1 MNATI
6 IIRKGSDGTPR
17 LTAQVGVG
25 SKRHFMLMQHDYI
38 TLKFSTDTATLLH
51 VGDYVDI
58 ENVGRYEITD
68 PVKGEANKNTGG
80 YDYDIRLDAQYWKFK
95 NKLMKFLPQIGG
107 KETSWTYTDTI
118 ANHAQ
123 QVLFNIRAQAYKRN
137 DDATQTLISGREN
150 YLYNGKTDGSGDWQ
164 IEFDDSVDRVKAV
177 TIQYDSTNIIDAI
190 ADIAEAY
197 ECEWWFEQN
206 VLHFGRCEQPTQP
219 VTLEHGKKYVDIKRS
234 DSKETYATR
243 LFVYGGSR
251 NIASNY
257 RKALVF
263 DAQLEDGKVHDPN
276 RPIEIG
282 WFFDDAVLKIADGRN
297 GNTRTYNESGT
308 REEAAAHYIYE
319 ENRSHTQFF
328 TNYVYE
334 SFDGGMA
341 YQGTHHVLSLSNL
354 DIRFNQ
360 HAGSISGRIK
370 AHVIVQI
377 CLDKKSFQYPYDYF
391 EFSVDAPIEQL
402 DKEIRLRFA
411 DQELVTR
418 GIPEAAMMQIDLGV
432 DANEGD
438 GYKRTATWQIKGTS
452 AINYYPEWKA
462 EGVTVEV
469 LDKNSGEVAEVIEGC
484 TFNIGYEEDH
494 RKLTLP
500 SGKSIEAGAK
510 YQLPQLNTALIPARY
525 FTSIYTVFEKY
536 QDITTNGIVNRRL
549 LLPEHDEQGNPIKG
563 YLDIFPFEC
572 EEEAVEDVVIFEDVY
587 PSRISKITK
596 LWRSDEYTDEEQE
609 QDGSTTETTWRGYR
623 YQDDLFNDSNPFD
636 LLNYTEDGSGGDL
649 KITFQSGLL
658 NGMTFEVLYDTDG
671 RFFEIKRDDTTKL
684 PNETIKPKEGDE
696 FILHGFNIAMIN
708 DSRTDYVANAQ
719 YELLRKGREY
729 AEKLNTDASTY
740 QCTIGCDVAYDAE
753 EAAPDSL
760 YLGIGRKVLLIHP
773 AYFANGRQSRVI
785 GYEIPL
791 DYAYD
796 NPIYF
801 IGEKAA
807 YSRIGAI
814 EDRLDGIGNT
824 SGNFATALGG
834 GSTSNGTNGGGKTYL
849 IGRNDTTPPTDTN
862 AYSALRAR
870 LEFAVK
876 SIAQKI
882 TALWT
887 FIKGIK
893 IGNFIAGQNG
903 AQIDEAGNTEVES
916 IYVRSWMKVRELI
929 YNRLNAL
936 EGNTS
941 FADVGTID
949 DITIDSD
956 GKTQAHIRMRWEG
969 DFTAFQPGD
978 VVYGYVNNLNN
989 ATEKEHCKSWAWIR
1003 SVDRAANTL
1012 ELAAYPDS
1020 ETPAGKNYPMAV
1032 GMIITRWGNNIEAT
1046 VETFVNPEY
1055 SAVITKRGEGKY
1067 VNTRQSSFFIS
1078 CEDGNIV
1085 ELMGVNKPKLEAG
1098 NYGTILGKIPDGLL
1112 DEKTAEL
1119 INKDQP
1125 YLFAR
1130 GIIVQDLIRIG
1141 YEGVTTRTAN
1151 YRGQWDAA
1159 TAASATLYY
1168 RTTEGMYDTVTW
1180 KGALWQCLAS
1190 QNPDEPS
1197 DTNGAWL
1204 KMTASPDDADE
1215 VKIWMLT
1222 PNANIVS
1229 VRRTEVR
1236 PEILTCSVTFCSSTQ
1251 ATRTFESNYDLQQN
1265 GAKLFYSA
1273 DGGLTFSEF
1282 IIGTQEPLDLEDES
1296 GVIELE
1302 SSNAGS
1308 DYLTVGGNDIP
1319 TADIADRIIFELR
1332 DIDTAA
1338 ILAKTHV
1345 PVVKDGERA
1354 PFQSTVF
1361 IRTNTEPDTPTGG
1374 TYDSPVPTSTPTWSD
1389 SIPEGEQMLW
1399 ASTRIFDDK
1408 VATGW
1413 EQPRQMTDTATYDVE
1428 FSDID
1433 QDPGTPSSKPALWFD
1448 PVKDKA
1454 SKDFTKMLW
1463 RAERQKK
1470 NGTWGDWTIV
1480 RIKGEKG
1487 EDGEPGATGDWTSY
1501 VFKQSNTK
1509 PDTPADTEHTIPSGW
1524 QDAPTGDGKWWMSKA
1539 VINGATQKPGA
1550 WSEPVQCTAEDGKP
1564 GQYTDFKYN
1573 TAPDRMSPAVLDR
1586 TERHPN
1592 GWSDTPP
1599 ILQFGY
1605 ALWMIQAEIDH
1616 ENKVIGKWSTPT
1628 RISGEK
1634 GDPGQDGQNGQ
1645 DGKDGAPGVD
1655 GRDGLMVYPAG
1666 YYDPNTT
1673 YKADSETAPVVMY
1686 AENYYVL
1693 RRGTTYKGASQPE
1706 NRNNPAK
1713 EVANAPVANGESTSR
1728 WILFDKFNAIFADI
1742 IMADFAKLASA
1753 VFYGDWLISQQG
1765 TLTYTEEY
1773 RYKVASSAPSDYDI
1787 RADYPAGWS
1796 LTYPTSVPTGSSVYY
1811 IKALKSPNGALGY
1824 GQEWTPPVAT
1834 TSKKNGDTII
1844 TPNSTKY
1851 QDFKNGSF
1859 EPNYSVNFKTGEMR
1873 AGTGVFYGAIR
1884 TSLKEAVD
1892 ADLIDVGA
1900 ATKNMYAQR
1909 RMRINKDLQIM
1920 VDYYS
1925 ETELPTDKSYIGAR
1939 VLICEPE
1946 GCHSRNL
1953 ELATIVTQ
1961 DGSYISGVAAQDDT
1975 TPDTSQKHSKTVKFA
1990 NGAVEFLGVPFSEW
2004 DDNLKKSVVTKT
2016 RWIIVSA
2023 HAAFI
2028 YGLKD

>member
-164 IEFDDSVDRVKAV
+164 VEFDDSVDRVKAV

-219 VTLEHGKKYVDIKRS
+219 VTLEHGKEYVDIKRS

-257 RKALVF
+257 RKDLIFEASIDREKLF
-263 DAQLEDGKVHDPN
+263 DPN
-276 RPIEIG
+276 RPIEMG
-282 WFFDDAVLKIADGRN
+282 WFVDGALEQSTEDNISEYRTGGGVTSFGSDMYKTGVKKNESRWEYIAHTEKMMQAKAMAYRGRN
-297 GNTRTYNESGT
+297 YWVDFTKGGIVFTQKVSKTASWFGRIILTATFASGKTQQFEFVTPEMACSWDGQMRLSFSGYGFKTNEVPVSMSCVMQHVFVTSAPLDDITGNKAMHTGYDAWMEVSRAKIYKGTGLVIEVIDKKTGEVSETIENCIFNE
-308 REEAAAHYIYE
+308 AYDE
-319 ENRSHTQFF
+319 ENPK
-328 TNYVYE
+328 
-334 SFDGGMA
+334 
-341 YQGTHHVLSLSNL
+341 
-354 DIRFNQ
+354 I
-360 HAGSISGRIK
+360 
-370 AHVIVQI
+370 
-377 CLDKKSFQYPYDYF
+377 
-391 EFSVDAPIEQL
+391 
-402 DKEIRLRFA
+402 
-411 DQELVTR
+411 
-418 GIPEAAMMQIDLGV
+418 
-432 DANEGD
+432 
-438 GYKRTATWQIKGTS
+438 
-452 AINYYPEWKA
+452 
-462 EGVTVEV
+462 
-469 LDKNSGEVAEVIEGC
+469 
-484 TFNIGYEEDH
+484 
-494 RKLTLP
+494 TLP
-500 SGKSIEAGAK
+500 AGKSIPSDTK
-510 YQLPQLNTALIPARY
+510 YRLPQLNKALVPARY

-549 LLPEHDEQGNPIKG
+549 LLPEHDEEGNPIKG

-596 LWRSDEYTDEEQE
+596 LWRSDEYTDEEKE

-696 FILHGFNIAMIN
+696 FILHGFNIAMLN

-740 QCTIGCDVAYDAE
+740 QCTIGCDVAYEAE
-753 EAAPDSL
+753 EAAPDNL
-760 YLGIGRKVLLIHP
+760 YLGIGQKVLLIHP

-834 GSTSNGTNGGGKTYL
+834 GSNGNGTNGGGKTYL

-870 LEFAVK
+870 LEFAIK
-876 SIAQKI
+876 SMAQKI

-887 FIKGIK
+887 FIKGIR

-903 AQIDEAGNTEVES
+903 AQIDEAGNAEVES

-949 DITIDSD
+949 GITIDSD
-956 GKTQAHIRMRWEG
+956 GKTHAHIRMRWEG

-989 ATEKEHCKSWAWIR
+989 ATEKEHCKAWAWVR

-1020 ETPAGKNYPMAV
+1020 ETPAGKNHPVAV

-1055 SAVITKRGEGKY
+1055 SAVIAKRGEGKY
-1067 VNTRQSSFFIS
+1067 INTRQSSFFIS

-1197 DTNGAWL
+1197 DANGAWL

-1236 PEILTCSVTFCSSTQ
+1236 PEILTCSVTLCSSTQ

-1332 DIDTAA
+1332 DIDTGA

-1509 PDTPADTEHTIPSGW
+1509 PDTPTDTEHTIPSGW

-1539 VINGATQKPGA
+1539 VINGATQKPGT

-1564 GQYTDFKYN
+1564 GQYTDFKYKSIQDN
-1573 TAPDRMSPAVLDR
+1573 MSPIVVGR
-1586 TERHPN
+1586 TDRHPN

-1599 ILQFGY
+1599 ILTSGF

-1616 ENKVIGKWSTPT
+1616 ENKVIGEWSTPV

-1713 EVANAPVANGESTSR
+1713 EVANALVANGESTSR

-1753 VFYGDWLISQQG
+1753 VFYGDWMISQQG

-1834 TSKKNGDTII
+1834 TSKKYGDTII

-1859 EPNYSVNFKTGEMR
+1859 EPNYSVNFRTGEMR

-1909 RMRINKDLQIM
+1909 RMRINKDLQII

-2004 DDNLKKSVVTKT
+2004 NDNLKKSEVTKT